1 MTGGNFRFDV
11 FGLIFGGGQFL
22 YFYGL
27 RYHYRA
33 DTYLRHSNDIR
44 DTRPTLNFIASKEKI
59 SFPFWINPFPR
70 GKKEKAPGLYIHARR
85 PLSRRSFN
93 YSNTLTWGNTGRCRH
108 TCGENKKCPFNGND
122 FICLLFFFRPKE
134 ADGEIERP
142 TRTVR
147 VVGILIHGSL
157 KNGQFVYMRCCYHLA
172 HIHGEVQAPGH
183 DVPAPQLHVLHRC
196 VYL

>member
-1 MTGGNFRFDV
+1 MESSSNIEPIDITVPSNFFNFLILFELIYCVTGGNFRFDV

-93 YSNTLTWGNTGRCRH
+93 YSNTLT
-108 TCGENKKCPFNGND
+108 
-122 FICLLFFFRPKE
+122 
-134 ADGEIERP
+134 
-142 TRTVR
+142 
-147 VVGILIHGSL
+147 
-157 KNGQFVYMRCCYHLA
+157 
-172 HIHGEVQAPGH
+172 
-183 DVPAPQLHVLHRC
+183 
-196 VYL
+196 